1 MIELIQQTR
10 KFLIHLKHSQT
21 LKQNEMLLQ
30 RYMRGLDN
38 AKLVQFLR
46 FTTASDVLITN
57 KIEVSFT
64 RLEGASSRPIA
75 HTCGPLLELPSTYSN
90 FVELRQQF
98 NNILEKS
105 SWEMDIMWVNSSSR
119 IVIMQIHTRDY
130 M

>member
-10 KFLIHLKHSQT
+10 KFSIHLKHSQT
-21 LKQNEMLLQ
+21 LKQNEM
-30 RYMRGLDN
+30 RGLDN
-38 AKLVQFLR
+38 AKLIQFLR

-90 FVELRQQF
+90 FVELRQEF

-105 SWEMDIMWVNSSSR
+105 NWEMDIM
-119 IVIMQIHTRDY
+119 
-130 M
+130 